1 MTTIYR
7 AYSPSRDDHGKVHT
21 DEDRAAGD
29 VSALNQAARAFSS
42 TDDWRIQTGTV
53 TWEES

>member
-1 MTTIYR
+1 MTAIYR

-21 DEDRAAGD
+21 DEDLAAGD

-42 TDDWRIQTGTV
+42 ADDWRIQSGTI

>member
-1 MTTIYR
+1 MTTVYR
-7 AYSPSRDDHGKVHT
+7 AYSPSRDDHGEVHA

-29 VSALNQAARAFSS
+29 ASILNQAARAFSS
-42 TDDWRIQTGTV
+42 ADDWRIQTGTV

>member
-1 MTTIYR
+1 MTAVYR

-21 DEDRAAGD
+21 DEDQATGD
-29 VSALNQAARAFSS
+29 ASILNQAARAFSS
-42 TDDWRIQTGTV
+42 AADWRIQTGTV

>member
-29 VSALNQAARAFSS
+29 VSVLNQAARAFSS
-42 TDDWRIQTGTV
+42 ADDWQIQTGTV